1 MDRLNEKAAKVRQ
14 LRRRVTFRQRKALH
28 SARVLDDVVDT
39 EVGLVPELDGA
50 ARQRAVDHLAELVL
64 LSQAYRQYAHGWIT
78 RRELTRRG
86 RDALGQLQTLQMPS
100 AQQLTERE

>member
-1 MDRLNEKAAKVRQ
+1 MDGLNEKTAKVRR
-14 LRRRVTFRQRKALH
+14 LRRRMTFRHRKALH

-39 EVGLVPELDGA
+39 EVGLVPELSGS

-64 LSQAYRQYAHGWIT
+64 LSQAYRQYAAGWIS

-86 RDALGQLQTLQMPS
+86 RDALGQLQTMQTPT